1 MGSVEQGLS
10 TLILEVP
17 DPVTGDAT
25 YPFSFLCR
33 RRNVAETLAATFGAE
48 SAATVESFSSVPA

>member
-1 MGSVEQGLS
+1 M
-10 TLILEVP
+10 P

-33 RRNVAETLAATFGAE
+33 RRNDAETLAAAFE
-48 SAATVESFSSVPA
+48 VEPAASVESLHAGLRLGTPTG